1 MKTEQKHRFAACGE
15 QKKLQLSFLP
25 PSNRSGQTNSF
36 FNTEIGLDVLEI
48 ACFLLGWG
56 VQLMAGCF
64 SLPPAPNG
72 KDQLL
77 WQVYWWLPEQTK
89 RFSVVGVGKRNAE
102 HYSLPVAIAL
112 CISWQWDV
120 TLSFLGERTE
130 WKQMP
135 QSCRIFKERGKTLDS
150 PYIREALKEQWKQS
164 LWFHAQLW

>member
-1 MKTEQKHRFAACGE
+1 MAKTSSYGKCTGGCQSKHF
-15 QKKLQLSFLP
+15 
-25 PSNRSGQTNSF
+25 
-36 FNTEIGLDVLEI
+36 
-48 ACFLLGWG
+48 
-56 VQLMAGCF
+56 
-64 SLPPAPNG
+64 
-72 KDQLL
+72 
-77 WQVYWWLPEQTK
+77 TK

-102 HYSLPVAIAL
+102 HYSLLIAIAL
-112 CISWQWDV
+112 CILWQWDV